1 MAASTYDEA
10 LRRLLLHE
18 GGYTNHPSDPGGPT
32 NYGITI
38 ADYRRYVQPNATA
51 ADVRAMTLDEAKA
64 IYRRRYWDAQR
75 CDELPG
81 GVDYSILDY
90 GVNSGIS
97 RSGKVLRRI
106 VGLPDHTHLVTDEV
120 LHAVAGRDPRAL
132 INAVNVERLAFLKS
146 LKTWPVFGRGWA
158 RRVDDVNS
166 ASLRMTSN
174 GVPASATFRPN
185 TPAPHIAQAP
195 GKGVVPAPAGMRKLI
210 VGAGAAA
217 PVAAGGGFIG
227 WIIAHPFE
235 SAALGCGVALAVG
248 GSLSALNR
256 RYRSQQDA
264 ATPATPIVPEL
275 TTA

>member
-32 NYGITI
+32 SYGVTI
-38 ADYRRYVQPNATA
+38 ADYRRYVKPNATA
-51 ADVRAMTLDEAKA
+51 ADVKAMKLDEAKA

-90 GVNSGIS
+90 GVNSGIG

-106 VGLPDHTHLVTDEV
+106 VGLPDRTHLVTDEV
-120 LHAVAGRDPRAL
+120 LRAVACRDPEAL
-132 INAVNVERLAFLKS
+132 INAINIERLAFLKG

-158 RRVDDVNS
+158 RRVDEVNS
-166 ASLRMTSN
+166 ASLRMASLN
-174 GVPASATFRPN
+174 ARSSGVSGSSPPSPRLES
-185 TPAPHIAQAP
+185 AP
-195 GKGVVPAPAGMRKLI
+195 GKGIVPAPAGMRKLI
-210 VGAGAAA
+210 VGTGAAA
-217 PVAAGGGFIG
+217 PVTAGGGFTD

-235 SAALGCGVALAVG
+235 SVALGCGVALAVG
-248 GSLSALNR
+248 GSLAALNR
-256 RYRSQQDA
+256 WHQRRQDVA
-264 ATPATPIVPEL
+264 APSTPLIPEL
-275 TTA
+275 TIV